1 LRTQEANLQTQVAEL
16 QAQSDGVRGSSVFRQ
31 LFRRTR

>member
-1 LRTQEANLQTQVAEL
+1 LRTQVADL
-16 QAQSDGVRGSSVFRQ
+16 QAQSNGVRGSSVFRQ